1 MTPKLEATFDI
12 PATIPQIVV
21 PQISF
26 PLPVLSLPNITTSH
40 TNITSANLPQL
51 REEDIFG
58 LPGLSPQQTS
68 PNQPPQLISS
78 NQAPFSP
85 VQIRNLTT
93 GSPYPNQNVC
103 ATQMSA
109 PLVNMSTPSPS
120 MPMLMPR
127 DALPVIN
134 IPDPIIDELPDL
146 LGTVDVFSLQ
156 PSGPEFPQPPHNTP
170 LESFFDIR
178 MERVNALLNSPDNNM
193 YQTDSENTIGRESFQ
208 SDIIVTDCA
217 SHAETGDREDRE
229 VGAGVFKENQS
240 KKDHTVSPQEI
251 SDHIKEKVFK
261 MIVGE
266 KVKNKETEDDDDK
279 AVGIHT
285 SSESGVT
292 VANNENKNED
302 ISEKISL
309 LKL

>member
-78 NQAPFSP
+78 NQEPFSP
-85 VQIRNLTT
+85 GQIRNLSI
-93 GSPYPNQNVC
+93 GSPNQNQNAC

-217 SHAETGDREDRE
+217 SQAETEDRV

-251 SDHIKEKVFK
+251 SDH
-261 MIVGE
+261 
-266 KVKNKETEDDDDK
+266 
-279 AVGIHT
+279 
-285 SSESGVT
+285 
-292 VANNENKNED
+292 
-302 ISEKISL
+302 
-309 LKL
+309 